1 MNNSLRRVPALLLL
15 LLLCGC
21 GRGGMATATDE
32 TIASSSVIN
41 DMRLIDIDLPKTQ
54 P

>member
-21 GRGGMATATDE
+21 GRGGETAESSQE
-32 TIASSSVIN
+32 TEAE
-41 DMRLIDIDLPKTQ
+41 
-54 P
+54 